1 MTAPARPAATIMV
14 LRDSP
19 RGLELLMLRR
29 SRKAGFFP
37 HAWVFPGGRVDAA
50 DAHVETRGWIDG
62 LPADT
67 TPFAVAAIRE
77 CFEEAGVWLGD
88 GVASQALRDAL
99 NSRSATLAD
108 APHLTA
114 DLERLESW
122 SWWITPEAE
131 PKRYDTRF
139 FITALRPDEI
149 AASDDARHDNV
160 ETVESAWIRPADALT
175 TPAFYLAPPTFITL
189 HELSAFPTAAAAMA
203 AAAHRQA
210 PPIMPV
216 HARDEAGRLVIAL
229 PGDPLHSSPA
239 PACIARRVVLDG
251 KRWVMDPETP
261 VATGEDTGA
270 Q

>member
-1 MTAPARPAATIMV
+1 MV

-37 HAWVFPGGRVDAA
+37 HAWVFPGGRVDTA
-50 DAHVETRGWIDG
+50 DAHVTTRGQIDS
-62 LPADT
+62 LPAQV

-88 GVASQALRDAL
+88 GTASPALRDAL
-99 NSRSATLAD
+99 NSRAATLAD

-114 DLERLESW
+114 DLERIESW
-122 SWWITPEAE
+122 SWWITPLAE

-149 AASDDARHDNV
+149 AASDEARHDDI
-160 ETVESAWIRPADALT
+160 ETVESAWIRPIDALT
-175 TPAFYLAPPTFITL
+175 TAAFYLAPPTFITL
-189 HELSAFPTAAAAMA
+189 HELSAFPTAAAAMDA
-203 AAAHRQA
+203 AARREAR
-210 PPIMPV
+210 PIMPV
-216 HARDEAGRLVIAL
+216 HARDEAGRLIIAL
-229 PGDPLHSSPA
+229 PGDPLHPSPSPA
-239 PACIARRVVLDG
+239 CLTHRVVLDG
-251 KRWVMDPETP
+251 KHWRMDPKSS
-261 VATGEDTGA
+261 VATHESTQA